1 MPEDQRNVPQGSLE
15 LDRLRLE
22 ADIENRRAELELKR
36 DELQVKKSELK
47 RGLWSTPFVIAVI
60 GAAVALFGTAL
71 GLIGNAVVAGVN
83 GYWSSHVEAE
93 KDRSNLILEAIRT
106 NGDQKAVIGN
116 LTLLAKAKL
125 LGDDEVQKNILALA
139 NDPTYQIG
147 LPSTVIAPT
156 AIAPVQLR
164 GPVFDAPYD
173 LESRAQCLVQ
183 SGITYVARYFS
194 IHKAKVMTREEALA
208 LSGAGLQL
216 ISVYEDGNDPSKF
229 NQISP
234 AI

>member
-60 GAAVALFGTAL
+60 GAVVALFGTAL
-71 GLIGNAVVAGVN
+71 GLIGNAVVGGVN

-125 LGDDEVQKNILALA
+125 LGDDEVQKNILALLMIPPTKLVCRQLYCA
-139 NDPTYQIG
+139 NGNCTCTASGSGVRCALRSRISRSVLSSIRNHLRCSLFLHTQSQSDDP
-147 LPSTVIAPT
+147 
-156 AIAPVQLR
+156 
-164 GPVFDAPYD
+164 
-173 LESRAQCLVQ
+173 
-183 SGITYVARYFS
+183 
-194 IHKAKVMTREEALA
+194 
-208 LSGAGLQL
+208 
-216 ISVYEDGNDPSKF
+216 
-229 NQISP
+229 
-234 AI
+234 